1 MKRCAWAE
9 GSPELAAYHD
19 EEWGV
24 PRYDEAILFEMLVL
38 ESFQAGLSWNLILRK
53 RDAFRRA
60 FDGFDPERIGTYG
73 GREVARLLGDE
84 GIVRSRA
91 KIAATIANANAYLA
105 MRDRGERLSELVWSF
120 VDGEPIVGGRSGAY
134 AKRGVGGAIGGAEG
148 ARLLVRRRG
157 DDVLVHAG
165 GRAGE
170 RPRAGLLPARGLH
183 SRG

>member
-9 GSPELAAYHD
+9 GSPELRSYHD

-60 FDGFDPERIGTYG
+60 FDGFDPERIATYG

-105 MRDRGERLSELVWSF
+105 MRDRGERLSELAWSF
-120 VDGEPIVGGRSGAY
+120 VDGEPIVGGRSVPTQSVAS
-134 AKRGVGGAIGGAEG
+134 EG
-148 ARLLVRRRG
+148 LSAALK
-157 DDVLVHAG
+157 
-165 GRAGE
+165 
-170 RPRAGLLPARGLH
+170 ARGYSFVGAVTMYSFMQAVGMVNDH
-183 SRG
+183 APDCFRRDGFTRA